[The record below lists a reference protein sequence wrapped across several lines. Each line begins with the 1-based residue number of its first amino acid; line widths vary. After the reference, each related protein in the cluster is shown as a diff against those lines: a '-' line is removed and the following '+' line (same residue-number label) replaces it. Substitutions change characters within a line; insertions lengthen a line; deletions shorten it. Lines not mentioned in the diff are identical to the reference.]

1 MIAIEQWRS
10 RIGTFRGSGDE
21 DEDINE
27 RYWRWMDK
35 KPPQYSERY
44 IQDSEA
50 FVKEYVIEGQNEPVL
65 RLRGGGDP
73 EPGSVWQ
80 LVRI

>member
-1 MIAIEQWRS
+1 
-10 RIGTFRGSGDE
+10 
-21 DEDINE
+21 
-27 RYWRWMDK
+27 MDK

-44 IQDSEA
+44 IEDSES
-50 FVKEYVIEGQNEPVL
+50 FVKGQNEPVIKGQNEPVIKGQNEPVSKGQHEPVL